1 MVHEDL
7 KYLYAVLVWAFGG
20 DDGLENKVVIKIE
33 EKDQKILGNMIGQ
46 WEKKEMKLTTGF
58 QNMYQENVE
67 LIGQIV
73 DLYNL

>member
-33 EKDQKILGNMIGQ
+33 EKDQKILGNMIG
-46 WEKKEMKLTTGF
+46 
-58 QNMYQENVE
+58 
-67 LIGQIV
+67 
-73 DLYNL
+73 